1 MLFYLKRYTK
11 TFQVKARVTMGS
23 LTRQRLAK
31 RVTIKDVAEVAGV
44 SVTTVSNVLNHRTE
58 AMAETTL
65 VRIQEAISS
74 LNYRPSRV
82 ARSLVTRQTA
92 TIGLIIAEIETPLF
106 LQALN
111 FIEPIARSAGHN
123 VLLCSAQNLADEQ
136 QAVNLLLEKQVDGI
150 IFLSTSVYIDDEYLS
165 RLPPSAP
172 PIVIINRSLTHQL
185 GFDQIQWD
193 NQGGVMAVVGYLFQR
208 GHRRI
213 ALLRGP
219 ASRRS
224 STERLEGY
232 RRALQRHSL
241 EYCEDYVRLADF
253 EAPQETW
260 AQAATELLALSPRPS
275 AILASNDIVAAVVL
289 RTVQRAGLRIPQ
301 DVAVIGYDNQPFCT
315 FLNPALTTVGVP
327 IVEAGR
333 LATEMLLA
341 RLAEPHRPL
350 EHVLLPCSL
359 IVRESSEA
367 TSGTQS
373 YAEDSQRYTENS

>member
-1 MLFYLKRYTK
+1 
-11 TFQVKARVTMGS
+11 MGS

-31 RVTIKDVAEVAGV
+31 RVTIKDVAQVAGV
-44 SVTTVSNVLNHRTE
+44 SITTVSNVLNHHTE
-58 AMAETTL
+58 AMSETTL
-65 VRIQEAISS
+65 LRIQEAIHS
-74 LNYRPSRV
+74 LDYRPSRV
-82 ARSLVTRQTA
+82 ARSLVTRRTA

-111 FIEPIARSAGHN
+111 FIEPIARNAGYN
-123 VLLCSAQNLADEQ
+123 VLLCSAHNLADEQ

-150 IFLSTSVYIDDEYLS
+150 IFLSTSIYIDDEYLT
-165 RLPPSAP
+165 RLPPTAP
-172 PIVIINRSLTHQL
+172 PLVIINRTITHQL

-193 NQGGVMAVVGYLFQR
+193 NRNGVISAVTYLVQR

-219 ASRRS
+219 TGRRS

-232 RRALQRHSL
+232 RRALQQHSL
-241 EYCEDYVRLADF
+241 EYCEDYIRPTDF

-260 AQAATELLALSPRPS
+260 AQATAELLAVSPRPS
-275 AILASNDIVAAVVL
+275 AILASNDIVAAVAM
-289 RTVQRAGLRIPQ
+289 RTIQRAGLRVPQ

-327 IVEAGR
+327 IVEAGK
-333 LATEMLLA
+333 LATEMLLT

-350 EHVLLPCSL
+350 ERVVLPCSL
-359 IVRESSEA
+359 IVRESSES

-373 YAEDSQRYTENS
+373 

>member
-1 MLFYLKRYTK
+1 MRS
-11 TFQVKARVTMGS
+11 QSRP
-23 LTRQRLAK
+23 RPDK
-31 RVTIKDVAEVAGV
+31 RVTIKDVAQTAGV
-44 SVTTVSNVLNHRTE
+44 SVTTVSNVLNDRTE
-58 AMAETTL
+58 AMTETTL
-65 VRIQEAISS
+65 QRIQEAIRS

-82 ARSLVTRQTA
+82 ARSLVTNQTA

-111 FIEPIARSAGHN
+111 FIEPIARSAGYS
-123 VLLCSAQNLADEQ
+123 VLLCSARNLEDEQ

-150 IFLSTSVYIDDEYLS
+150 IFLSTSIYIDDEYLT
-165 RLPPSAP
+165 RLPPTAP
-172 PIVIINRSLTHQL
+172 PLVIINRTITHQP

-193 NQGGVMAVVGYLFQR
+193 NRNGIIAAVTYLVQC

-219 ASRRS
+219 ASRRC

-232 RRALQRHSL
+232 RRALQQHSL
-241 EYCEDYVRLADF
+241 EYLEDYIRLANF

-260 AQAATELLALSPRPS
+260 AQAAAELLAVSPRPS

-289 RTVQRAGLRIPQ
+289 RTIQRAGLRVPQ

-327 IVEAGR
+327 IVEAGQ
-333 LATEMLLA
+333 LATEMLLT

-350 EHVLLPCSL
+350 ERVVLPCSL

-367 TSGTQS
+367 I
-373 YAEDSQRYTENS
+373 